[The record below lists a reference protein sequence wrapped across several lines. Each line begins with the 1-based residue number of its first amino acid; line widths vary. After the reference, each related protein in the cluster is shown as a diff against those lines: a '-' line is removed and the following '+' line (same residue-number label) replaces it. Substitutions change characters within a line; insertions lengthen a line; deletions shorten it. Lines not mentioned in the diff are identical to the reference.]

1 VPSPPHTL
9 TINIGDLLARWTNDR
24 WRATMHRVAAPPTSQ
39 AAASGRLSIVYF
51 TGPAPETVVACLP
64 CAKCTQGAAK
74 YAPITAEQHVTEKM
88 RAATAHA
95 TPTPPVE

>member
-1 VPSPPHTL
+1 
-9 TINIGDLLARWTNDR
+9 
-24 WRATMHRVAAPPTSQ
+24 MHRVAAPPTSQ